1 MSTPSL
7 NLREKAAGLLV
18 VRLGS
23 NMRPPRR
30 AEEEAAAV
38 RDLLRRYPIG
48 GVILFNGTWPETR
61 ATLVDLQRHAE
72 RPLLVMTDMERG
84 LGQQVAG
91 ATTFPHAAAFGVL
104 DDAEEEVERFARA
117 AAREALACG
126 VHVAFAPVADV
137 NRNPDNPIIST
148 RAFGAEPH
156 HVAKLAAAHIRGC
169 RAEGLLST
177 AKHFPGHGN
186 TSEDSHA
193 VLPTVADARDVLE
206 RADFVP
212 FRAAVEAGCELMMT
226 AHVAY
231 PALDPSGRPATLS
244 APILR
249 GLLRDEFGF
258 RGVVISD
265 SLHMGGIQ
273 SEGRT
278 EAELAV
284 DQLRA
289 GVDLLL
295 DAQDPE
301 GMVRGIAAAVERGE
315 LEEARLDEALA
326 RADRLRKRLTDRFGP
341 EVFIDPSVAVAAG
354 EVGGEEHEG
363 IAARA
368 ARRAVTS
375 IGELPRFGT
384 GDGVLAVLIKPH
396 ASPLDPPEQPL
407 GLALRTALPGIAY
420 HEVGPDTEE
429 AVLAALVEDAGGA
442 RHVVVALVVKPAAW
456 YAFGLPPAQQAFA
469 EALVRAAPSVVASLG
484 SPRVLDRFAGAEA
497 RLCTYSDAP
506 VVQRALAGTLAHR
519 PDGPRGTQR

>member
-1 MSTPSL
+1 MPTTPPLSL
-7 NLREKAAGLLV
+7 RDKAAGLLV

-23 NMRPPRR
+23 NMKPPRR
-30 AEEEAAAV
+30 AEEDAAAV
-38 RDLLRRYPIG
+38 HDLLNRYPLG

-61 ATLVDLQRHAE
+61 ATLMELQRRAE

-148 RAFGAEPH
+148 RAFGPEPH
-156 HVAKLAAAHIRGC
+156 HVARLVAAHIRGC

-193 VLPTVADARDVLE
+193 VLPTVADPRDVLE
-206 RADFVP
+206 ETDFVP

-249 GLLRDEFGF
+249 GLLRDELGF
-258 RGVVISD
+258 DGVVISD

-273 SEGRT
+273 SEGQT

-284 DQLRA
+284 AQLRA

-295 DAQDPE
+295 DPQDPE
-301 GMVRGIAAAVERGE
+301 GMIEGIVTAVERGE
-315 LEEARLDEALA
+315 LEEARMDEALA
-326 RADRLRKRLTDRFGP
+326 RADRLRDQLVDRFGP
-341 EVFIDPSVAVAAG
+341 EVFTDPSVAVAAS
-354 EVGGEEHEG
+354 EVGGDEHEW
-363 IAARA
+363 IAAQA

-375 IGELPRFGT
+375 IGEPPRLET
-384 GDGVLAVLIKPH
+384 GKGVLAVLVKPH
-396 ASPLDPPEQPL
+396 TSHLDPPEQPF
-407 GLALRTALPGIAY
+407 GAALRSALPGTTY
-420 HEVGPDTEE
+420 REVGPDTDE
-429 AVLAALVEDAGGA
+429 AALAALVEQARGA
-442 RHVVVALVVKPAAW
+442 RHVIVALVVKPAAW
-456 YAFGLPPAQQAFA
+456 HDFGLPPAQRAFV
-469 EALVRAAPSVVASLG
+469 EALIAAAPNVVASLG
-484 SPRVLDRFAGAEA
+484 SPRVLDHFPQAGA
-497 RLCTYSDAP
+497 RLCAYSDAS
-506 VVQRALAGTLAHR
+506 VAQQALAGVLAL
-519 PDGPRGTQR
+519 GA